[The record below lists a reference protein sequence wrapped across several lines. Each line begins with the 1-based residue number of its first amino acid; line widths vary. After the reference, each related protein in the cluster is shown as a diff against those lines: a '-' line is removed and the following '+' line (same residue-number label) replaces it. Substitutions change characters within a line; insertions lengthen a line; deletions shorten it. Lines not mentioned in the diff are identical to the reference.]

1 MKVDPLL
8 GVSWLQLSEASMT
21 ESVYGIH
28 APVRRHGTSVVESKG
43 GTNQSN
49 AHNIKKNAH
58 NHEQAEVLLC
68 KWPNYVP
75 RSEMNFYEKKI

>member
-28 APVRRHGTSVVESKG
+28 APVRRHGTSVVERKG
-43 GTNQSN
+43 GTNQSS
-49 AHNIKKNAH
+49 AHKIKKMLTIMSKQKYFCVNG
-58 NHEQAEVLLC
+58 LIMYPDL
-68 KWPNYVP
+68 K
-75 RSEMNFYEKKI
+75 

>member
-49 AHNIKKNAH
+49 AHNIKK
-58 NHEQAEVLLC
+58 
-68 KWPNYVP
+68 
-75 RSEMNFYEKKI
+75 KILTIMSKQKCFCVNGLIMYPDLK